1 MVGVLI
7 RMRWRLTVRSLSS
20 GKAAV
25 TFWIGLVFGL
35 LAAGLTA
42 LFTALAGHEWDLRS
56 AINVAAALYAVWTL
70 GWLCGPVLAGSS
82 DETLQPEHFR
92 LLPLSYRQLAT
103 GLLAAA
109 FAGPAAVVNLIAF
122 GGLVLLAAQVGI
134 AATVAAV
141 LGAVLQLVF
150 VVVLSRVMLAWIG
163 AAMRSR
169 RGRDLGVLL
178 AALAGLAYYPMQLL
192 ITTVAPELEHAAPP
206 IALALRIPPSGW
218 APYAVEAAAR
228 GQWWL
233 AALCLLGL
241 ALLSALLWQVW
252 AVLLRRRLIT
262 TAAPAGPIRVRSGG
276 GLLARLAPATP
287 VGAVVTKELRT
298 WWRDSRR
305 RAALLPL
312 LLLGIVL
319 PVLLSLQGAGVPVP
333 FTGTFVVWMAA
344 MASANMY
351 AFDGTALWHTLVVPG
366 ASRADVRGR
375 MIAWIV
381 LVGPFALLL
390 TLILPG
396 ALGHAEFYPWAVS
409 MLPVFVGVG
418 VSTAL
423 FLSVYAA
430 YPLPPQ
436 RGNPFAG
443 GGGNPGCARALVQ
456 LAVGF
461 GQLLVNLPVLAI
473 LGLGAHLHSAVVQWC
488 ALPVGLA
495 LACGATL
502 LVASITERRLDSHGP
517 ELLAAVKPS

>member
-7 RMRWRLTVRSLSS
+7 RLRWRLTVRSLSS

-25 TFWIGLVFGL
+25 AFWIGLVFGV
-35 LAAGLTA
+35 LAAAFTA
-42 LFTALAGHEWDLRS
+42 LVIALAGHSWELDA

-70 GWLCGPVLAGSS
+70 GWLCGPILAGSS

-92 LLPLSYRQLAT
+92 LLPLTYRQLAV

-134 AATVAAV
+134 AAAVVAA
-141 LGAVLQLVF
+141 LGAVLQLIF
-150 VVVLSRVMLAWIG
+150 VVVLSRVVLAWIG

-169 RGRDLGVLL
+169 RGRDLSVLL
-178 AALAGLAYYPMQLL
+178 AALVGLAYYPLQLL
-192 ITTVAPELEHAAPP
+192 VTTVGPKLEHAARPF
-206 IALALRIPPSGW
+206 ALALRIAPSGW
-218 APYAVEAAAR
+218 APYAVETAAG
-228 GQWWL
+228 GQWAL
-233 AALCLLGL
+233 SALCLLGL
-241 ALLSALLWQVW
+241 ALLSVLLGQAW
-252 AVLLRRRLIT
+252 AVLLRRRLTT
-262 TAAPAGPIRVRSGG
+262 TAAPAGPVRAQAGG
-276 GLLARLAPATP
+276 GVLDRVIPANP
-287 VGAVVTKELRT
+287 VGAVVVKELRT

-319 PVLLSLQGAGVPVP
+319 PVMLSLQGTGVPVP

-366 ASRADVRGR
+366 ANRADVRGR
-375 MIAWIV
+375 MLAWTV
-381 LVGPFALLL
+381 LVAPLALLL

-409 MLPVFVGVG
+409 TMPVFVGVG
-418 VSTAL
+418 VSTAI

-473 LGLGAHLHSAVVQWC
+473 LGVGAYLHSAVIQWC

-495 LACGATL
+495 LGCGAAL
-502 LVASITERRLDSHGP
+502 LTARIAERRLDTHGP
-517 ELLAAVKPS
+517 ELLAEVKPR

>member
-7 RMRWRLTVRSLSS
+7 RMRWRLTARSLSS
-20 GKAAV
+20 GKTAAA
-25 TFWIGLVFGL
+25 FWIGLVLGVVAA
-35 LAAGLTA
+35 LATA
-42 LFTALAGHEWDLRS
+42 LLMALAGHGWDARA
-56 AINVAAALYAVWTL
+56 AINAAAALYAVWTL
-70 GWLCGPVLAGSS
+70 GWVCGPILAGSS

-92 LLPLSYRQLAT
+92 LLPLSYRQLAI

-122 GGLVLLAAQVGI
+122 GGLVLI
-134 AATVAAV
+134 AAR
-141 LGAVLQLVF
+141 LGAAATIFAVVGAVVQLIF
-150 VVVLSRVMLAWIG
+150 VVVLSRVLLAWIG

-192 ITTVAPELEHAAPP
+192 VTTVGPQLEHASRPVE
-206 IALALRIPPSGW
+206 LALRIPPSGW

-233 AALCLLGL
+233 ALLCLLGL
-241 ALLSALLWQVW
+241 GLLSAALWQAW
-252 AVLLRRRLIT
+252 AVLLRRRLTT
-262 TAAPAGPIRVRSGG
+262 TAAPAGPVRAQAGG
-276 GLLARLAPATP
+276 GLLDRVVPATA
-287 VGAVVTKELRT
+287 VGAVVVKEMRT

-312 LLLGIVL
+312 MLIGIVL
-319 PVLLSLQGAGVPVP
+319 PIVLSVQGAGAPVP
-333 FTGTFVVWMAA
+333 FVGTFVVWMAA

-351 AFDGTALWHTLVVPG
+351 AFDGTALWHTLVIPG
-366 ASRADVRGR
+366 AVGADVRGR
-375 MIAWIV
+375 MIAWV
-381 LVGPFALLL
+381 LLVAPPALLL
-390 TLILPG
+390 TLVLPG
-396 ALGHAEFYPWAVS
+396 SLGQAEMYPWALAT
-409 MLPVFVGVG
+409 LPVILGVGVG
-418 VSTAL
+418 TAI

-461 GQLLVNLPVLAI
+461 GQLLVSLPVIAI
-473 LGLGAHLHSAVVQWC
+473 LAAGAYLGNALIQWS
-488 ALPVGLA
+488 ALPVGAALGVGAALLA
-495 LACGATL
+495 ARIAEQRLAA
-502 LVASITERRLDSHGP
+502 RGP
-517 ELLAAVKPS
+517 ELLAEVEPR

>member
-7 RMRWRLTVRSLSS
+7 RMRWRLTARSLSS
-20 GKAAV
+20 GKTAAA
-25 TFWIGLVFGL
+25 FWIGLVLGVIA
-35 LAAGLTA
+35 AAGTA
-42 LFTALAGHEWDLRS
+42 LLMALAGHGWDTRA
-56 AINVAAALYAVWTL
+56 AINAAAALYAVWTL
-70 GWLCGPVLAGSS
+70 GWLCGPILAGSS

-92 LLPLSYRQLAT
+92 LLPLSYRQLAI

-109 FAGPAAVVNLIAF
+109 FTGPAAVVNLLAF
-122 GGLVLLAAQVGI
+122 GGLVLLAAQLGI
-134 AATVAAV
+134 AATVFAIV
-141 LGAVLQLVF
+141 GAVLQLVF
-150 VVVLSRVMLAWIG
+150 VVVLSRVLLAWIG

-192 ITTVAPELEHAAPP
+192 VTTVGPKLEHASRPVE
-206 IALALRIPPSGW
+206 LALRIPPSGW

-233 AALCLLGL
+233 ALLCLLGL
-241 ALLSALLWQVW
+241 GMLSAVLWQAW
-252 AVLLRRRLIT
+252 AVLLRRRLTT
-262 TAAPAGPIRVRSGG
+262 TAAPAGPVRAQAGG
-276 GLLARLAPATP
+276 GLLDRAAPANP
-287 VGAVVTKELRT
+287 VGAVVVKELRT

-312 LLLGIVL
+312 MLIGVVL
-319 PVLLSLQGAGVPVP
+319 PIILSVQGAGGTVP
-333 FTGTFVVWMAA
+333 FVGTFVVWMAA

-351 AFDGTALWHTLVVPG
+351 AFDGTALWHTLVIPG
-366 ASRADVRGR
+366 AVRADVRGR
-375 MIAWIV
+375 MIAWV
-381 LVGPFALLL
+381 LLVAPPALLV

-396 ALGHAEFYPWAVS
+396 ALGRPGMYPWAVS
-409 MLPVFVGVG
+409 TLPVFVGVG
-418 VSTAL
+418 VATAI

-461 GQLLVNLPVLAI
+461 GQLLVNLPVIAI
-473 LGLGAHLHSAVVQWC
+473 LGVGVYLQNWFVQWC
-488 ALPVGLA
+488 ALPVGAALGFAAAVLA
-495 LACGATL
+495 ARIA
-502 LVASITERRLDSHGP
+502 ERRLEARGP
-517 ELLAAVKPS
+517 ELLAEVKPR